1 MKGFMLVFE
10 GITGSGK
17 KTHIGLIRDRLID
30 LGKEVVVISFPDYE
44 AEIARLTKRIDFDPF
59 TLSLLFAADRAR
71 NQERIK
77 SLLERGSIVIID
89 RYCYSNFAYQSARGV
104 PLQWLMEIEKNVIKP
119 DIVILIDVP
128 VDSSMARVQ
137 QSNIEDFTKR
147 EILSRLQRERE
158 TLEKIRDTYLD
169 LARVNK
175 EAKWIIVDGSREIAE
190 NHEQIW
196 SIITK
201 ELKLEEF

>member
-1 MKGFMLVFE
+1 MAGKMIVFE

-17 KTHIGLIRDRLID
+17 KTHIRLIRDRLID
-30 LGKEVVVISFPDYE
+30 LGKEVAVMSFPDYD

-71 NQERIK
+71 SQERIK
-77 SLLERGSIVIID
+77 ALLEKGSIVIVD

-104 PLQWLMEIEKNVIKP
+104 PLQWLIEIEKNVIKP

-158 TLEKIRDTYLD
+158 MLEKIRNTYLD
-169 LARVNK
+169 LAKTDK
-175 EAKWIIVDGSREIAE
+175 ETKWVVVDGSKEIGE